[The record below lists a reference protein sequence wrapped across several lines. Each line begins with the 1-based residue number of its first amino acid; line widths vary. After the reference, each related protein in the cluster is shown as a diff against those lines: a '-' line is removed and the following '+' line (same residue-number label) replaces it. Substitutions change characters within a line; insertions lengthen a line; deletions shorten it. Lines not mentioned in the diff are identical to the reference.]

1 MRRYVFSQG
10 TVRVEDEVYRPLLN
24 KTLSAGCGGVLLL
37 ITPRPLADEP
47 NETDTQ
53 NKEKEDHVRQPA

>member
-24 KTLSAGCGGVLLL
+24 KTPSAGRGGVLLM
-37 ITPRPLADEP
+37 ITPRPSADDP
-47 NETDTQ
+47 NETDIQ
-53 NKEKEDHVRQPA
+53 DKEKENHVRQPA

>member
-24 KTLSAGCGGVLLL
+24 KAPSASRGGVLLM
-37 ITPRPLADEP
+37 ITPRAAADDP

-53 NKEKEDHVRQPA
+53 DKENKNHVQKQS

>member
-24 KTLSAGCGGVLLL
+24 TTPSAWRGGVLLM
-37 ITPRPLADEP
+37 ITPRPSAAKP

-53 NKEKEDHVRQPA
+53 DKEQENDVRQTA

>member
-24 KTLSAGCGGVLLL
+24 KTPSTGRGGVLLM
-37 ITPRPLADEP
+37 ITPRAAADDP

-53 NKEKEDHVRQPA
+53 DKENKNHVRQQS

>member
-24 KTLSAGCGGVLLL
+24 KTPSVGRGGGFLM
-37 ITPRPLADEP
+37 ITPRPSTDEP
-47 NETDTQ
+47 DESDTQ
-53 NKEKEDHVRQPA
+53 DKEQENHVQHPA

>member
-1 MRRYVFSQG
+1 MRRYVFCQG

-24 KTLSAGCGGVLLL
+24 KTSSAWRGGVLLM
-37 ITPRPLADEP
+37 ITPRPSANEL

-53 NKEKEDHVRQPA
+53 NEENKGHVRRPS

>member
-24 KTLSAGCGGVLLL
+24 KTPSAGRGGVLLM
-37 ITPRPLADEP
+37 ITPPAADDP

-53 NKEKEDHVRQPA
+53 DKENKNHVQQQS

>member
-10 TVRVEDEVYRPLLN
+10 TVRIEDGVYRPLLN
-24 KTLSAGCGGVLLL
+24 KTPSSSRGGVLLM
-37 ITPRPLADEP
+37 ITPRAADDP

-53 NKEKEDHVRQPA
+53 DKENKNHVQQQP

>member
-1 MRRYVFSQG
+1 MRRYVFSHG

-24 KTLSAGCGGVLLL
+24 KTPSAGRGGVLLM
-37 ITPRPLADEP
+37 ITPRRRTDDP

-53 NKEKEDHVRQPA
+53 DKEKEDHVRQQS

>member
-24 KTLSAGCGGVLLL
+24 TTPSAWRGGVLLM
-37 ITPRPLADEP
+37 ITPRPPADEP
-47 NETDTQ
+47 NESDTQ
-53 NKEKEDHVRQPA
+53 DKEKKNYVRQHA

>member
-24 KTLSAGCGGVLLL
+24 KTPSAWRGGVLLM
-37 ITPRPLADEP
+37 ITPRPSADKP

-53 NKEKEDHVRQPA
+53 NKENENHVQQPA

>member
-24 KTLSAGCGGVLLL
+24 KTPSVWRGGVLLM
-37 ITPRPLADEP
+37 ITPRPSADDP

-53 NKEKEDHVRQPA
+53 DKEKENHVRQPA